1 MYDNDRCSIAA
12 YHAVFLISLT
22 LHELVRKVCELI
34 QVQPSQV
41 FDVYC
46 QGPDGI
52 NVHMND
58 DVVQNLPDRS
68 RYVID
73 AMKCGKWFIEFGMGS
88 WGDVWF

>member
-1 MYDNDRCSIAA
+1 M
-12 YHAVFLISLT
+12 VSLT
-22 LHELVRKVCELI
+22 LQELVRKVCDLI

-58 DVVQNLPDRS
+58 EVVQNLPDRS
-68 RYVID
+68 RYIID
-73 AMKCGKWFIEFGMGS
+73 AMKCGEFLY
-88 WGDVWF
+88 D